1 MLSLVLHKTA
11 ILVEAEP
18 KTQNLGKELNTWV
31 NSIDLKSIESDD
43 VVIRVLGLMTAWA
56 NSNDQQVLHL
66 LDILKGI
73 ESVSENKHMKVAI
86 FDFVLGAVAQQN
98 LQNETKEKLRNYLK
112 SLLAFYSNPAQLEDL
127 R

>member
-56 NSNDQQVLHL
+56 NSNDQQILHL

-86 FDFVLGAVAQQN
+86 FDFVLGAVAQ
-98 LQNETKEKLRNYLK
+98 
-112 SLLAFYSNPAQLEDL
+112 
-127 R
+127 